1 MCMHMCIYRYK
12 HICMYLFM
20 YLCDYLFSYLCVY
33 LFMYIYMCVC
43 FHGKIDKY
51 DDVWWFSRKPY
62 LISGGYGTKWNV
74 LVAIIQHQMQKNVL
88 ELGLQV
94 LHHITVLTRRNPL
107 QGRLSHWTRLVWG
120 TFEHL
125 VCGRQATRVSYSV
138 PRKNAPGFDETWE
151 KTAGEGVSVP
161 NLSPVLSHVQKETGV
176 AVLLQFSLACTKNY
190 RRPFLTSA
198 APMEARDTCWGWCFG
213 HGDEKLA

>member
-1 MCMHMCIYRYK
+1 MIYLVFYVF
-12 HICMYLFM
+12 ICY
-20 YLCDYLFSYLCVY
+20 CVY
-33 LFMYIYMCVC
+33 IYIIVCGCAC

-51 DDVWWFSRKPY
+51 DVLWSSRKPY
-62 LISGGYGTKWNV
+62 LISGGYGSKWNC
-74 LVAIIQHQMQKNVL
+74 LVAIIQHQMQQLVL
-88 ELGLQV
+88 KLGLQV
-94 LHHITVLTRRNPL
+94 LHHITVLIRRNPL
-107 QGRLSHWTRLVWG
+107 EGRLSHWTRLVWC

-151 KTAGEGVSVP
+151 KTAGDGVSVP

-176 AVLLQFSLACTKNY
+176 AVLLQFSLAWTKNY
-190 RRPFLTSA
+190 RCIRCPFLTSA

-213 HGDEKLA
+213 HGDVKLA